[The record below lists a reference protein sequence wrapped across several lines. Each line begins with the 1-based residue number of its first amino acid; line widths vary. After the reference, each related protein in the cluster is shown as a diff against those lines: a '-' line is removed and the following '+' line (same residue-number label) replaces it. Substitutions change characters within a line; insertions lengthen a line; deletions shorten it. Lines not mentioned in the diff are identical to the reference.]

1 MSSEQSL
8 TTSDRQLATDSQRPS
23 HSIIIP
29 AYNEGARLGT
39 TLEKVLAYVA
49 ERG

>member
-1 MSSEQSL
+1 MSSEQTL
-8 TTSDRQLATDSQRPS
+8 TTSNRQLATDGERPRY
-23 HSIIIP
+23 SIIIP